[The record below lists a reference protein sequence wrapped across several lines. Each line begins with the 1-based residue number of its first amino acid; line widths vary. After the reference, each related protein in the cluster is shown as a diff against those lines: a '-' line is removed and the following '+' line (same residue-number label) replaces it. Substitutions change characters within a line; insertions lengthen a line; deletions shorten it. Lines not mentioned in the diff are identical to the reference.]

1 MRHLVQAIELLRTLF
16 QPASPWITRLDQAF
30 DSASNSAAGMAML
43 PSTTGAGSVNT
54 AADAAAVSASDKQ
67 RRRIAIVGASSHF
80 MDTLLAEPLDSTI
93 TCALETYPRH
103 AHTHIQYG
111 PGGWTADGAW
121 TLPLSWLQGIELF
134 ECLSLIHI

>member
-16 QPASPWITRLDQAF
+16 PPASPWITRLDQAF

-93 TCALETYPRH
+93 TCALET
-103 AHTHIQYG
+103 
-111 PGGWTADGAW
+111 
-121 TLPLSWLQGIELF
+121 
-134 ECLSLIHI
+134 